1 MMRFTLGLIL
11 FILFIFFLH
20 LVLSVLYIAYVQ
32 LGWFKILFH
41 DIFKQCVPKDWVSS
55 RIGNISN
62 CRYCKKRIVRKEHT
76 WKRY

>member
-1 MMRFTLGLIL
+1 MMRFILGLIL

-32 LGWFKILFH
+32 LGWFKIFFH
-41 DIFKQCVPKDWVSS
+41 DILHQCVPKEWLNEST
-55 RIGNISN
+55 GHTSN
-62 CRYCKKRIVRKEHT
+62 CRYCKKRIVRREHT